1 MKRRHARF
9 FALLGTIGIAL
20 STAATSA
27 TAAAY
32 PSDPI
37 PETCNGRSGCISGVV
52 NWSNRSA
59 NLNIRLFDDKNAGST
74 TAYFYF
80 YTANGWAGTDSR
92 TVDNGRISG
101 YPGKQGPPGG
111 ITHVTITL
119 KANIAPD
126 SAEFEVGTFS
136 RDS

>member
-1 MKRRHARF
+1 MSNRHVRI
-9 FALLGTIGIAL
+9 FALLGAVGLAV
-20 STAATSA
+20 STGATSA

-37 PETCNGRSGCISGVV
+37 PETCNNRSGCISGFVS
-52 NWSNRSA
+52 WSNRSA
-59 NLNIRLFDDKNAGST
+59 NLSIKLFDDKNAGST
-74 TAYFYF
+74 TAFFYF

-92 TVDNGRISG
+92 TASNETISG
-101 YPGKQGPPGG
+101 YPGKQGPAGG

-126 SAEFEVGTFS
+126 SPEFPVGSFY
-136 RDS
+136 RDF